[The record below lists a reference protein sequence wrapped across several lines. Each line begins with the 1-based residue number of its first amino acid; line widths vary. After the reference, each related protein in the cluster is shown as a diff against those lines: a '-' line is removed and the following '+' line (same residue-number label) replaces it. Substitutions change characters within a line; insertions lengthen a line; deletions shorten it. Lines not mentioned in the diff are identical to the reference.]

1 LHPTMQGT
9 VSDCYISGTGL
20 ETGGPDLI
28 PVLLESWG
36 DLGGSYGEDVVLILS
51 HGREDKES

>member
-1 LHPTMQGT
+1 MQGT

-28 PVLLESWG
+28 PVLLEPWG